1 MRTDQL
7 RTNRDL
13 ALFVA
18 ELRHRYA
25 AADRDL
31 ERYLTALRHLG
42 SNHRTASAISLECF
56 ATLIEAAFTAPV
68 PVEPPPRSVEK
79 LDEGFRTWGRTIR
92 MQIVDLHEMRESGTL
107 ANDQRYFGVDSPRGS
122 RWYNFDPLTFL
133 ECAVAGTF
141 GEEDDPVFEIAEVSW
156 EKFAGFLS
164 VGQSYE

>member
-68 PVEPPPRSVEK
+68 P
-79 LDEGFRTWGRTIR
+79 
-92 MQIVDLHEMRESGTL
+92 GTL